1 MTGCKCALTD
11 GPISASKKT
20 KEKKEVSNTLKLL
33 IQPGDGVD
41 RLVKGIRKAKKSVE
55 IVIFRFDRTE
65 IERALLE
72 AVEKGVSVRALI
84 AFTNRGGEQHLRKL
98 EMRLLENG
106 ISVARTSGD
115 LVRYHGK
122 MMLIDRKELYL
133 LAFNFTY
140 LDIDHSRSFG
150 LITRNSE
157 LLHEALKLFEADSK
171 HQPYVAGHPKFVVSP
186 VNARKELASFIKGAK
201 KELLIYDPKISDRA
215 MLRALQDRRSRG
227 VEIRV
232 IGKVSR
238 NRLPA
243 RNLAGLRLHTRTILR
258 DRQQAFIGSQSLR
271 ALELD
276 SRREIGVIFRNRT
289 IVNSLART
297 FEEDWVASE
306 PALEERDARDFPGGK
321 TARRMAKVVSK
332 NLPVTPVVKQV
343 ARAIQ
348 RKGDLELRPK
358 EVEETVKTA
367 VKEAVKDVV
376 KEATKEAIKT
386 MIDDAKLRGADTE

>member
-1 MTGCKCALTD
+1 
-11 GPISASKKT
+11 
-20 KEKKEVSNTLKLL
+20 
-33 IQPGDGVD
+33 
-41 RLVKGIRKAKKSVE
+41 
-55 IVIFRFDRTE
+55 
-65 IERALLE
+65 
-72 AVEKGVSVRALI
+72 
-84 AFTNRGGEQHLRKL
+84 
-98 EMRLLENG
+98 MRLLENG

-157 LLHEALKLFEADSK
+157 PLHEALKLFEADSK
-171 HQPYVAGHPKFVVSP
+171 RQPYVAGHPKFVVSP

-215 MLRALQDRRSRG
+215 MLRVLQDRRSRG

-258 DRQQAFIGSQSLR
+258 DRQQAFLGSQSLR

-276 SRREIGVIFRNRT
+276 SRREIGVIFRNRA

-297 FEEDWVASE
+297 FEEDWAASE
-306 PALEERDARDFPGGK
+306 PAVEERDARDFPVGK
-321 TARRMAKVVSK
+321 TARRMAKVLSK

-386 MIDDAKLRGADTE
+386 MIDDAELRGADTK